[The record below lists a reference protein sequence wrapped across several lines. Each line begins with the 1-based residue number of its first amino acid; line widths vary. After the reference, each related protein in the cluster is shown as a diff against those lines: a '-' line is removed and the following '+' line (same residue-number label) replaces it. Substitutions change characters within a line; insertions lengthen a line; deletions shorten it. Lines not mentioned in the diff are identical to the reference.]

1 MLEQKEKIVL
11 ISCVSQKTSY
21 PARIKDLYTS
31 PLFKKTW
38 EYTVTFEKPKD
49 IYILSALHGLIKWDT
64 ICEPYDKTLLDMS
77 KEECLEW
84 AKKVKAQMAITFLKD
99 KKMEDYEF
107 VLFAGSK
114 YYENLLDYFP
124 EGTLRLPLGKLPI
137 GKRLGVLTTALKTG
151 KEIILE
157 EKGNNEPK

>member
-1 MLEQKEKIVL
+1 MENKENTEKIKIVL
-11 ISCVSQKTSY
+11 ISCVSQKLTY

-38 EYTVTFEKPKD
+38 DYTVKFEKPKD
-49 IYILSALHGLIKWDT
+49 IYILSAMHGLIKWDT
-64 ICEPYDKTLLDMS
+64 MCDPYDKTLLDMS

-84 AKKVKAQMAITFLKD
+84 AEKVKIQIVEALG
-99 KKMEDYEF
+99 EDLSKYEF

-114 YYENLLDYFP
+114 YYENLLDFFP
-124 EGTLRLPLGKLPI
+124 NNSLRLPLGKLPI

-151 KEIILE
+151 KEISL
-157 EKGNNEPK
+157 

>member
-1 MLEQKEKIVL
+1 MKEKIVL
-11 ISCVSQKTSY
+11 ISCVSQKTNY

-38 EYTVTFEKPKD
+38 EYAVKFEKPKD

-64 ICEPYDKTLLDMS
+64 MCEPYDKTLLDMS

-84 AKKVKAQMAITFLKD
+84 ADKVKAQIDVTFLKD

-124 EGTLRLPLGKLPI
+124 EGSLRLPLGKLPI
-137 GKRLGVLTTALKTG
+137 GKRLGVLSTALKTG

-157 EKGNNEPK
+157 EGK

>member
-1 MLEQKEKIVL
+1 MDKIKIAL
-11 ISCVSQKTSY
+11 ISCVSQKTNF
-21 PARIKDLYTS
+21 PNKVKDLYIS

-38 EYTVTFEKPKD
+38 EYAVKFEKPKD
-49 IYILSALHGLIKWDT
+49 IYILSALHGLIKWDAM
-64 ICEPYDKTLLDMS
+64 CEPYDKTLLDMS

-84 AKKVKAQMAITFLKD
+84 AKKVKDQLAVTFLKD

-124 EGTLRLPLGKLPI
+124 EGSLRLPLGKLPI
-137 GKRLGVLTTALKTG
+137 GKRLGVLSTALKTG

-157 EKGNNEPK
+157 EGK